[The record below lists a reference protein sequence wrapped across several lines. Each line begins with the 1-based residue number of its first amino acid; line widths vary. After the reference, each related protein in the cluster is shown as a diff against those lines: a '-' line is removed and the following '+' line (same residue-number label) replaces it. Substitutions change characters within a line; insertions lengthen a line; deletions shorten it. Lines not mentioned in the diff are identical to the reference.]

1 VERNPA
7 AAVPPSP
14 ATPRPTV
21 LQVLP
26 RLDLGGVER
35 GTVEV
40 ARALAEAGWRPLVVA
55 EPGRLVAE
63 LEAAGGQFVALPL
76 ARKSPLALARNAR
89 RLAALVR
96 REGVDLVHA
105 RSRAPA
111 WSARAAAAATG
122 RPFVTTFHGVYGGA
136 GNPLKRRYNAVMAAG
151 ARVIAVSEH
160 VAAHVR
166 ARYGVGDDR
175 LRIVHRGVDLEAFDP
190 ALVGSQPAAAARRA
204 WGVPA
209 TARVVLLV
217 GRLTRLKGHLVLL
230 DAVARLERGDVHIV
244 AAGPYEAANPYV
256 AEVNVRAR
264 QLGLADRLHLVG
276 PVGDMPAAYAAA
288 DVVACPS
295 RMEAFGRV
303 SIEAQAMGR
312 PAVVHRV
319 GGLPETVLEGRTG
332 WSVEPG
338 DAAGFAAALARAL
351 ELAAAPEFRTRAR
364 RFVAERYALGAMT
377 DATLA
382 IYRDLLIAA
391 PAGTGSAAS
400 K

>member
-1 VERNPA
+1 
-7 AAVPPSP
+7 
-14 ATPRPTV
+14 
-21 LQVLP
+21 
-26 RLDLGGVER
+26 
-35 GTVEV
+35 
-40 ARALAEAGWRPLVVA
+40 
-55 EPGRLVAE
+55 
-63 LEAAGGQFVALPL
+63 
-76 ARKSPLALARNAR
+76 
-89 RLAALVR
+89 
-96 REGVDLVHA
+96 
-105 RSRAPA
+105 SRAPA

-122 RPFVTTFHGVYGGA
+122 RPLVTTFHGVYGGA
-136 GNPLKRRYNAVMAAG
+136 DNPLKRRYNAVMAAG

-166 ARYGVGDDR
+166 DRYGVGDDR
-175 LRIVHRGVDLEAFDP
+175 LRLVHRGVDLAAFDP
-190 ALVGSQPAAAARRA
+190 AGVPPEAAAAARRA

-230 DAVARLERGDVHIV
+230 EAVARLERGDVHIV

-256 AEVNVRAR
+256 AAVRADAR
-264 QLGLADRLHLVG
+264 ARGLAARLHLAG
-276 PVGDMPAAYAAA
+276 PVADMAVAYAAA

-312 PAVVHRV
+312 PVVVHRV
-319 GGLPETVLEGRTG
+319 GGLPETLREGVTG

-338 DAAGFAAALARAL
+338 DPAGLARAL
-351 ELAAAPEFRTRAR
+351 EHALDRAADRAFAAGAR

-382 IYRDLLIAA
+382 IYRELLAAA
-391 PAGTGSAAS
+391 PVRTHAAGS